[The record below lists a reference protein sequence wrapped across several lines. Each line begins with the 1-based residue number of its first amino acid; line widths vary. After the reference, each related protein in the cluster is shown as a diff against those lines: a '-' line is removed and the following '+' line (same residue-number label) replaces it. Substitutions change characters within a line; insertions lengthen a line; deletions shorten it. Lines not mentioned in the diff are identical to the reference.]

1 MKKNSVLRETAQAE
15 GSEAEKNVSTGK
27 IRKILTAV
35 TAVLS
40 VFFIVL
46 SVLWAASITWM
57 FKTWNHLTMDELV
70 YQLQAPMDGT
80 NRNMILDYIKSC
92 IPVTVIVLIAAV
104 ILLFWARKKK
114 IIYRTAVVLLFAGA
128 AGIISY
134 YTVMA
139 WNRLDIGNYTANK
152 STYSDFIDVNYVD
165 PADTELTFPE
175 TKRNLIYIFLESME
189 TTYTDVED
197 GGGFEEGCIPL
208 LTELAQE
215 NEDFSG
221 NDPALNGGYP
231 MPGTTW
237 TAGALFAQT
246 SGLPLSIPIEDNSMD
261 TQESFFPGIVTL
273 GDILEQQGYEQVF
286 MIGSEAEFG
295 GRKLYFTEHGNYDIE
310 DYPYFVDAGKIEK
323 GRWVWWGF
331 EDLYLFEF
339 AKEKLTELSQGDE
352 PFNLTML
359 TVDTHFEDG
368 YTCSECGDEFG
379 DNTYANVMACS
390 DRQVTEFVKWIQQQ
404 DFYENTTIVISGD
417 HLTMDSD
424 FCEDVDSDYTRRVYT
439 TYINADA
446 EVEDPAMTR
455 SYTTFDN
462 FPTTLASLG
471 VKIEGD
477 RLGLGTN
484 LFSDTLTL
492 EETYGIDR
500 MSEELQKKSELMEEL
515 TSTINENASELLI
528 REGRAPTATVTAQ
541 PYSYV
546 EGRLPVKVTELQN
559 ADTATSTVNIAVWTL
574 EDRSDQQWMQAE
586 LQADGTYLCNINVA
600 NFGFKTGQYNIEAYL
615 IDNTGTQYLLGS
627 AVGYVEE

>member
-1 MKKNSVLRETAQAE
+1 MERE
-15 GSEAEKNVSTGK
+15 SELPKDNQFEENEIKTGLTVR
-27 IRKILTAV
+27 IRKILTGAA
-35 TAVLS
+35 AVLS
-40 VFFIVL
+40 VFFITL
-46 SVLWAASITWM
+46 SVLLAASITWM
-57 FKTWNHLTMDELV
+57 FRTWNHLTMDELM

-80 NRNMILDYIKSC
+80 NRNMIMDYIKSC
-92 IPVTVIVLIAAV
+92 IPATVIVLIAAISLLV
-104 ILLFWARKKK
+104 IIRKRKV
-114 IIYRTAVVLLFAGA
+114 IYRIAVVLLFVGA
-128 AGIISY
+128 AAIIGY
-134 YTVMA
+134 HIAMA
-139 WNRLDIGNYTANK
+139 WERLDIGNYTENQ
-152 STYSDFIDVNYVD
+152 STYSEFIDTNYVD
-165 PADTELTFPE
+165 PSETDLIFPE
-175 TKRNLIYIFLESME
+175 KKRNLIYIFLESIE
-189 TTYTDVED
+189 TTYTDLED

-221 NDPALNGGYP
+221 NDSALNGGYP

-286 MIGSEAEFG
+286 MIGSEAQFG

-339 AKEKLTELSQGDE
+339 AKEKLIELSQGDE

-390 DRQVTEFVKWIQQQ
+390 DRQVVEFVKWIQQQ

-424 FCEDVDSDYTRRVYT
+424 FCENVDSDYTRRVYT

-455 SYTTFDN
+455 NYTTFDN

-477 RLGLGTN
+477 RIGLGTN

-492 EETYGIDR
+492 EEIFGIDR
-500 MSEELQKKSELMEEL
+500 MSEELKKKSELMEEL
-515 TSTINENASELLI
+515 TSMINENASELLI

-541 PYSYV
+541 AYSYV
-546 EGRLPVKVTELQN
+546 EGRLPVKVTDLQN
-559 ADTATSTVNIAVWTL
+559 ADTGVSAVNIAVWTK
-574 EDRSDQQWMQAE
+574 EDKSDQQWIQAV

-600 NFGFKTGQYNIEAYL
+600 NFGFKTGIYNIEAYL
-615 IDNTGTQYLLGS
+615 IDNSGTQYLLGS
-627 AVGYVEE
+627 AEGYVEE

>member
-80 NRNMILDYIKSC
+80 NRNVILDYIKSC

-114 IIYRTAVVLLFAGA
+114 IIYRIAVVLLFAGA

-390 DRQVTEFVKWIQQQ
+390 DRQ
-404 DFYENTTIVISGD
+404 
-417 HLTMDSD
+417 M
-424 FCEDVDSDYTRRVYT
+424 
-439 TYINADA
+439 
-446 EVEDPAMTR
+446 DPA
-455 SYTTFDN
+455 
-462 FPTTLASLG
+462 A
-471 VKIEGD
+471 
-477 RLGLGTN
+477 
-484 LFSDTLTL
+484 
-492 EETYGIDR
+492 
-500 MSEELQKKSELMEEL
+500 
-515 TSTINENASELLI
+515 
-528 REGRAPTATVTAQ
+528 
-541 PYSYV
+541 
-546 EGRLPVKVTELQN
+546 
-559 ADTATSTVNIAVWTL
+559 
-574 EDRSDQQWMQAE
+574 
-586 LQADGTYLCNINVA
+586 
-600 NFGFKTGQYNIEAYL
+600 GFL
-615 IDNTGTQYLLGS
+615 
-627 AVGYVEE
+627 

>member
-1 MKKNSVLRETAQAE
+1 MKKESGLAENSQAE
-15 GSEAEKNVSTGK
+15 EEDVKQSGSTGK

-40 VFFIVL
+40 VFFIAL

-57 FKTWNHLTMDELV
+57 FETWNHLSMDELV

-80 NRNMILDYIKSC
+80 NRNMILDYIKNC

-104 ILLFWARKKK
+104 LLLFFARKKK
-114 IIYRTAVVLLFAGA
+114 IIYRIAVVLLFAGA
-128 AGIISY
+128 AGIITY

-139 WNRLDIGNYTANK
+139 WNRLDIGNYTENQ

-189 TTYTDVED
+189 TTYTDIED

-221 NDPALNGGYP
+221 ADTALNGGYS

-261 TQESFFPGIVTL
+261 IQDSFFPGIVTL

-310 DYPYFVDAGKIEK
+310 DYPYFVDEGKIEK

-379 DNTYANVMACS
+379 DNNYANVMACS
-390 DRQVTEFVKWIQQQ
+390 DRQVAEFVKWIQQQ

-439 TYINADA
+439 AYINADA
-446 EVEDPAMTR
+446 ETADPTMTR
-455 SYTTFDN
+455 NYTTFDN

-541 PYSYV
+541 PYSYL
-546 EGRLPVKVTELQN
+546 EGWLPVRITELAN
-559 ADTATSTVNIAVWTL
+559 ADTATSTVNIAVWTE

-627 AVGYVEE
+627 AAGYVEE

>member
-1 MKKNSVLRETAQAE
+1 MKKESGLPKDNQIEENEIKRGLPA
-15 GSEAEKNVSTGK
+15 K
-27 IRKILTAV
+27 IRKILTGVA
-35 TAVLS
+35 AVLS
-40 VFFIVL
+40 VFFITV
-46 SVLWAASITWM
+46 SVLLAASITWM
-57 FKTWNHLTMDELV
+57 FQTWNHLTMDELM

-80 NRNMILDYIKSC
+80 NRNMIMDYIKSC
-92 IPVTVIVLIAAV
+92 IPITVIVLIAA
-104 ILLFWARKKK
+104 ILLLVLIRKKK
-114 IIYRTAVVLLFAGA
+114 VIYRMAVVILFVGA
-128 AGIISY
+128 AAIIAY
-134 YTVMA
+134 YIAMA
-139 WNRLDIGNYTANK
+139 WDRLDIGNYTENQ
-152 STYSDFIDVNYVD
+152 STYSEFIDVNYVD
-165 PADTELTFPE
+165 PAETELTFPE

-189 TTYTDVED
+189 TTYTDIEN

-221 NDPALNGGYP
+221 EDTALNGGYA

-261 TQESFFPGIVTL
+261 TQDSFFPGIVTL

-310 DYPYFVDAGKIEK
+310 DYPYFVDAGKIEQ

-339 AKEKLTELSQGDE
+339 AKEKLTELSQEDE
-352 PFNLTML
+352 PFNLTLL

-379 DNTYANVMACS
+379 DNNYANVMACS
-390 DRQVTEFVKWIQQQ
+390 DRQVYEFVRWIQEQ

-439 TYINADA
+439 TYINADT
-446 EVEDPAMTR
+446 EVEDVTMTR
-455 SYTTFDN
+455 GYTTFDN

-471 VKIEGD
+471 VKIDGD

-500 MSEELQKKSELMEEL
+500 MAEELQKKS
-515 TSTINENASELLI
+515 
-528 REGRAPTATVTAQ
+528 
-541 PYSYV
+541 
-546 EGRLPVKVTELQN
+546 
-559 ADTATSTVNIAVWTL
+559 
-574 EDRSDQQWMQAE
+574 
-586 LQADGTYLCNINVA
+586 
-600 NFGFKTGQYNIEAYL
+600 
-615 IDNTGTQYLLGS
+615 
-627 AVGYVEE
+627 

>member
-1 MKKNSVLRETAQAE
+1 MKKESGLPKDNQIEENEIKRGLPA
-15 GSEAEKNVSTGK
+15 K
-27 IRKILTAV
+27 IRKILTGVA
-35 TAVLS
+35 AVLS
-40 VFFIVL
+40 VFFITV
-46 SVLWAASITWM
+46 SVLLAASITWM
-57 FKTWNHLTMDELV
+57 FQTWNHLTMDELM

-80 NRNMILDYIKSC
+80 NRNMIMDYIKSC
-92 IPVTVIVLIAAV
+92 IPITVIVLIAA
-104 ILLFWARKKK
+104 ILLLVLIRKKK
-114 IIYRTAVVLLFAGA
+114 VIYRTAVVILFVGA
-128 AGIISY
+128 AAIIAY
-134 YTVMA
+134 YIAMG
-139 WNRLDIGNYTANK
+139 WDRLDIGNYTANQ
-152 STYSDFIDVNYVD
+152 STYSEFIDANYVD
-165 PADTELTFPE
+165 PAETELTFPE

-189 TTYTDVED
+189 TTYTDIEN

-221 NDPALNGGYP
+221 GDTALNGGYA

-261 TQESFFPGIVTL
+261 TQDSFFPGIVTL
-273 GDILEQQGYEQVF
+273 GDVLEQQGYEQVF

-310 DYPYFVDAGKIEK
+310 DYPYFVDAGKIEQ

-339 AKEKLTELSQGDE
+339 AKEKLTELSQEDE
-352 PFNLTML
+352 PFNLTLL

-379 DNTYANVMACS
+379 DNNYANVMACS
-390 DRQVTEFVKWIQQQ
+390 DRQVYEFVRWIQEQ

-439 TYINADA
+439 TYINADT
-446 EVEDPAMTR
+446 EVEDVTMTR
-455 SYTTFDN
+455 GYTSFDN

-471 VKIEGD
+471 VKIDGD

-500 MSEELQKKSELMEEL
+500 MAEELQKKSKLMEEL
-515 TSTINENASELLI
+515 TSTINKDAEELLI
-528 REGRAPTATVTAQ
+528 REGRAPTATVTVQ
-541 PYSYV
+541 EYSYQN
-546 EGRLPVKVTELQN
+546 GWLPVRITDLAN
-559 ADTATSTVNIAVWTL
+559 GDTATSTVNIAVWME
-574 EDRSDQQWMQAE
+574 EDRSDQQWIQAE

-600 NFGFKTGQYNIEAYL
+600 NFGFKLGQYNIEAYL
-615 IDNTGTQYLLGS
+615 IDNTGAQYLLGS
-627 AVGYVEE
+627 TTGLVE

>member
-1 MKKNSVLRETAQAE
+1 M
-15 GSEAEKNVSTGK
+15 
-27 IRKILTAV
+27 
-35 TAVLS
+35 
-40 VFFIVL
+40 
-46 SVLWAASITWM
+46 
-57 FKTWNHLTMDELV
+57 
-70 YQLQAPMDGT
+70 
-80 NRNMILDYIKSC
+80 
-92 IPVTVIVLIAAV
+92 
-104 ILLFWARKKK
+104 
-114 IIYRTAVVLLFAGA
+114 
-128 AGIISY
+128 
-134 YTVMA
+134 
-139 WNRLDIGNYTANK
+139 
-152 STYSDFIDVNYVD
+152 
-165 PADTELTFPE
+165 
-175 TKRNLIYIFLESME
+175 
-189 TTYTDVED
+189 
-197 GGGFEEGCIPL
+197 
-208 LTELAQE
+208 
-215 NEDFSG
+215 
-221 NDPALNGGYP
+221 
-231 MPGTTW
+231 
-237 TAGALFAQT
+237 
-246 SGLPLSIPIEDNSMD
+246 
-261 TQESFFPGIVTL
+261 
-273 GDILEQQGYEQVF
+273 
-286 MIGSEAEFG
+286 
-295 GRKLYFTEHGNYDIE
+295 YFTDHGNYDIIDYQYAVENGWIPE
-310 DYPYFVDAGKIEK
+310 DYY
-323 GRWVWWGF
+323 VWWGY
-331 EDLYLFEF
+331 EDSYLFEF
-339 AKEKLTELSQGDE
+339 AKEQLWDLSSQEE

-368 YTCSECGDEFG
+368 YVCEKCEDTYGD
-379 DNTYANVMACS
+379 DQYANVMSCS
-390 DRQVTEFVKWIQQQ
+390 SKQIAEFIQWIQEQ
-404 DFYENTTIVISGD
+404 DFYENTTIVLAGD

-586 LQADGTYLCNINVA
+586 LQADGTFLCNINVA

-627 AVGYVEE
+627 AVGYVED

>member
-1 MKKNSVLRETAQAE
+1 MKKESGLAENSQAE
-15 GSEAEKNVSTGK
+15 EEDVKQSGSTGK

-40 VFFIVL
+40 VFFIAL

-57 FKTWNHLTMDELV
+57 FKTWNHLSMDELV

-80 NRNMILDYIKSC
+80 NRNMILDYIKNC

-104 ILLFWARKKK
+104 LLLFFARKKK
-114 IIYRTAVVLLFAGA
+114 IIYRIAVVLLFAGA
-128 AGIISY
+128 AGIITY

-139 WNRLDIGNYTANK
+139 WNRLDIGNYTENQ

-189 TTYTDVED
+189 TTYTDIED

-221 NDPALNGGYP
+221 ADTALNGGYS

-261 TQESFFPGIVTL
+261 IQDSFFPGIVTL

-310 DYPYFVDAGKIEK
+310 DYPYFVDEGKIEK

-339 AKEKLTELSQGDE
+339 AREKLTELSQGDE

-379 DNTYANVMACS
+379 DNNYANVMACS
-390 DRQVTEFVKWIQQQ
+390 DRQVAEFVKWIQQQ

-439 TYINADA
+439 AYINADA
-446 EVEDPAMTR
+446 ETADPTMTR
-455 SYTTFDN
+455 NYTTFDN

-541 PYSYV
+541 PYSYL
-546 EGRLPVKVTELQN
+546 EGWLPVRITELAN
-559 ADTATSTVNIAVWTL
+559 ADTATSTVNIAVWTE

-627 AVGYVEE
+627 AAGYVEE

>member
-1 MKKNSVLRETAQAE
+1 MKKESGLPKDNQIEENEIKRGLPA
-15 GSEAEKNVSTGK
+15 K
-27 IRKILTAV
+27 IRKILTGVA
-35 TAVLS
+35 AVLS
-40 VFFIVL
+40 VFFITV
-46 SVLWAASITWM
+46 SVLLAASITWM
-57 FKTWNHLTMDELV
+57 FQTWNHLTMDELM

-80 NRNMILDYIKSC
+80 NRNMIMDYIKSC
-92 IPVTVIVLIAAV
+92 IPITVIVLIAA
-104 ILLFWARKKK
+104 ILLLVLIRKKK
-114 IIYRTAVVLLFAGA
+114 VIYRTAVVILFVGA
-128 AGIISY
+128 AAIIAY
-134 YTVMA
+134 YIAMA
-139 WNRLDIGNYTANK
+139 WDRLDVGNYTENQ
-152 STYSDFIDVNYVD
+152 STYSEFIDANYVD
-165 PADTELTFPE
+165 PAETELTFPE

-189 TTYTDVED
+189 TTYTDIEN

-221 NDPALNGGYP
+221 EDTALNGGYA

-261 TQESFFPGIVTL
+261 TQDSFFPGIVTM

-310 DYPYFVDAGKIEK
+310 DYPYFVDAGKIEQ

-339 AKEKLTELSQGDE
+339 AKEKLTELSQEDE
-352 PFNLTML
+352 PFNLTLL

-379 DNTYANVMACS
+379 DNNYANVMACS
-390 DRQVTEFVKWIQQQ
+390 DRQVYEFVRWIQEQ

-439 TYINADA
+439 TYINADT
-446 EVEDPAMTR
+446 EVEDVTMTR
-455 SYTTFDN
+455 GYTTFDN

-471 VKIEGD
+471 VKIDGD

-500 MSEELQKKSELMEEL
+500 MAEELQKKSKLMEEL
-515 TSTINENASELLI
+515 TSTINKDAEELLI
-528 REGRAPTATVTAQ
+528 REGRAPTATVTCNSSRVQLSEWLASCADNRPCQ
-541 PYSYV
+541 CGYGDVYSKYCSMDR
-546 EGRLPVKVTELQN
+546 GRQERP
-559 ADTATSTVNIAVWTL
+559 AV
-574 EDRSDQQWMQAE
+574 
-586 LQADGTYLCNINVA
+586 DGSGTPGGRHIFV
-600 NFGFKTGQYNIEAYL
+600 QY
-615 IDNTGTQYLLGS
+615 
-627 AVGYVEE
+627 